1 MSWLRKILGRSDSS
15 STAPQPYDPRK
26 FKEGATVRIAARA
39 QLEEFMRTW
48 QYHHKLQPEQLEFAD
63 RVATVKST
71 GIYHGGDVIYQL
83 EGVPGIWHEQLLAP
97 KDA

>member
-1 MSWLRKILGRSDSS
+1 MNWLRKILRRSDSPS
-15 STAPQPYDPRK
+15 APPQPYDPRK

-39 QLEEFMRTW
+39 QLEEFLRTW
-48 QYHHKLQPEQLEFAD
+48 QFHHKLQPEQLEFAAH
-63 RVATVKST
+63 VATIKST